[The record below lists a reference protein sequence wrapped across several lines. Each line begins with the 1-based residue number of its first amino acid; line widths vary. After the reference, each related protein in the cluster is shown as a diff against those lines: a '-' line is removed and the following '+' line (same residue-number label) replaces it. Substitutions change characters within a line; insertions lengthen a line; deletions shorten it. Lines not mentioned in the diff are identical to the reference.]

1 MMDLISSFGGITQFL
16 ESGGTVLWV
25 ILAVSILLW
34 SLIIERYWYIKLEYP
49 RTLSVSLADWEKRGE
64 KVSWYARSVRTAILS
79 KTALDLTRSLPTI
92 RILIVLC
99 PLLGL
104 VGTVTGMIHVF
115 DVVALEGTGNAKAV
129 ADGVS
134 LATIPTLAGLVTA
147 LSGYY
152 FSVRL
157 KQHTET
163 ALQRASDLMAVE
175 S

>member
-1 MMDLISSFGGITQFL
+1 MMDLVFVPEGLSQFF

-25 ILAVSILLW
+25 ILAVAILLW
-34 SLIIERYWYIKLEYP
+34 TLIIERYWYIKLEHP
-49 RTLSVSLADWEKRGE
+49 RLLCIHLTEWGKRE
-64 KVSWYARSVRTAILS
+64 DKVSWYARSIRAALLS
-79 KTALDLTRSLPTI
+79 KISLELMRFLPTI
-92 RILIVLC
+92 RVLIVLC

-115 DVVALEGTGNAKAV
+115 DAVAREGTSNAKAV

-152 FSVRL
+152 FSMRL
-157 KQHTET
+157 KQHADS
-163 ALQRASDLMAVE
+163 ALQRASDNMVE
-175 S
+175 DL

>member
-1 MMDLISSFGGITQFL
+1 MMDFASLPGGLAQFF

-25 ILAVSILLW
+25 ILVVAIVLW
-34 SLIIERYWYIKLEYP
+34 TLIIERYWYIKLEYP
-49 RTLSVSLADWEKRGE
+49 RLLPLHVANWDNRDDKI
-64 KVSWYARSVRTAILS
+64 SWYARSIRSALLS
-79 KTALDLTRSLPTI
+79 TISLDLIEFLSTI

-104 VGTVTGMIHVF
+104 IGTVTGMIHVF
-115 DVVALEGTGNAKAV
+115 DVVAQEGSSNAKAV

-152 FSVRL
+152 FSIRL
-157 KQHTET
+157 KQHAEA
-163 ALQRASDLMAVE
+163 ALQRASDHMEVE
-175 S
+175 L

>member
-1 MMDLISSFGGITQFL
+1 MMDLLSLPVGLLQFF

-25 ILAVSILLW
+25 ILAVAIVLW
-34 SLIIERYWYIKLEYP
+34 TLIIERYWYIKLEYP
-49 RTLSVSLADWEKRGE
+49 RLLCSHLGDWGKRE
-64 KVSWYARSVRTAILS
+64 DKVSWYARSIRTALLS
-79 KTALDLTRSLPTI
+79 KISLDLMRFLPTI

-104 VGTVTGMIHVF
+104 IGTVTGMIHVF
-115 DVVALEGTGNAKAV
+115 DVVAKEGTSNAKAV

-152 FSVRL
+152 FSIRL
-157 KQHTET
+157 KQHAES
-163 ALQRASDLMAVE
+163 ALQHASNQLEED

>member
-1 MMDLISSFGGITQFL
+1 MMDIISNSGGILQFL
-16 ESGGTVLWV
+16 ESGGKVLWV
-25 ILAVSILLW
+25 ILGVSILLW
-34 SLIIERYWYIKLEYP
+34 TLIIERYWYIKLEYP
-49 RTLSVSLADWEKRGE
+49 RSFRVYLADWQKREEKI
-64 KVSWYARSVRTAILS
+64 SWYARSVRRAILS
-79 KTALDLTRSLPTI
+79 KAALDLTRSLPTI
-92 RILIVLC
+92 RVLITLC

-115 DVVALEGTGNAKAV
+115 DVVALEGTGNAKAI

-152 FSVRL
+152 FSMRL
-157 KQHTET
+157 KQHTES
-163 ALQRASDLMAVE
+163 ALQRASELMAEE